1 MTCTSKTNSSTTT
14 NSWDKKPDFLQHK
27 PFSKPNQKKKK
38 KQNKTKKK
46 TKQKKKTNKQTKQ
59 EEEEEQ
65 KVLTAYPILK
75 SETQ

>member
-38 KQNKTKKK
+38 K
-46 TKQKKKTNKQTKQ
+46 KTNKQTKKQ
-59 EEEEEQ
+59 EEEEQ
-65 KVLTAYPILK
+65 KVLTPYPILK

>member
-1 MTCTSKTNSSTTT
+1 MTCTSKTNSSTAT

-27 PFSKPNQKKKK
+27 PFSKPNQNKKK
-38 KQNKTKKK
+38 NKTK
-46 TKQKKKTNKQTKQ
+46 KKKTNKQTKQ